1 MDSRTNLSKLFQV
14 NVLPG
19 QFGISEQGLRIVSA
33 PSHFK
38 GSMSSQSRCLI
49 LVPTAHETLQSD
61 HSPHI
66 DQPVPFGLSKGE
78 TMSVQHGVQ
87 RHFLFLFPKVICN
100 KNNVQ
105 DLLASNIFWQKKFL

>member
-1 MDSRTNLSKLFQV
+1 
-14 NVLPG
+14 
-19 QFGISEQGLRIVSA
+19 
-33 PSHFK
+33 
-38 GSMSSQSRCLI
+38 MSSQSRCLI

-100 KNNVQ
+100 KNNMQ
-105 DLLASNIFWQKKFL
+105 DLLASNILAKKTVSLEASEVFELFY